1 MHVRDNPYFAWAE
14 PDGRFRID
22 DVPPGDYTITVWSEQ
37 GGTERSISVG
47 AQGLSGVQLAADV
60 SRYDRK
66 PHLNKFGKP
75 YKRKR
80 GRY

>member
-1 MHVRDNPYFAWAE
+1 MVREPHFAWTD
-14 PDGRFRID
+14 PDGTFRID
-22 DVPPGDYTITVWSEQ
+22 DVPPGDYTLKVWSEQ
-37 GGTERSISVG
+37 ADVEQSIAVG
-47 AQGLSGVQLAADV
+47 ADGLSGVQFFLDV
-60 SRYDRK
+60 SRYQRK